1 MTAEGTGVVGIYP
14 FEEACGAVG
23 VATGGAHGLPQLYPL
38 PANTTYR
45 FFRFITH
52 TVLVLTAA
60 IFNI

>member
-1 MTAEGTGVVGIYP
+1 MSAEGTGIVGFYP
-14 FEEACGAVG
+14 LEEACGTVG
-23 VATGGAHGLPQLYPL
+23 VATGCAHGLPQLYPL